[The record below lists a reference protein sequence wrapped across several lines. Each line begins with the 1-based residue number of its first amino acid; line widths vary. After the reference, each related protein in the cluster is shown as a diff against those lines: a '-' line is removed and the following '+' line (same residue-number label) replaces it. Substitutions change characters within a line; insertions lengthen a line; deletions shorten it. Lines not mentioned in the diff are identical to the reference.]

1 MKPPFKYLIMCAV
14 TAFSLTSCSSH
25 EQTETKTPADTP
37 AEQTQVS
44 DSSKENNTDPIQKFR
59 RLTLAILGFRKN
71 SAG

>member
-44 DSSKENNTDPIQKFR
+44 DSALSP
-59 RLTLAILGFRKN
+59 L
-71 SAG
+71 